1 MRPSYGI
8 LSVLLAVLMV
18 SAVMPASAH
27 INLLQNPGFETG
39 SAAPWIFDGQ
49 GVQGVDWFGAVVSNH
64 PPHAGTYYAYISV
77 ELTDAWVRQ
86 DVSPRCAQYLELWYW
101 GSYAEAGGVLW
112 VEIYYSD
119 GTHTAKDLAPAEGWS
134 FVHIDLNTAKLVKA
148 VEGGIGAYAGDINLD
163 DFDLE
168 ACAAPVGGVLT
179 PANTFAIV
187 APWLAVIGVVGCI
200 GAVVVVVVKKRRA

>member
-18 SAVMPASAH
+18 SAAMPASAH

-39 SAAPWIFDGQ
+39 LPPWIFDGED
-49 GVQGVDWFGAVVSNH
+49 GGWSSSIATLY
-64 PPHAGTYYAYISV
+64 PHGGIYYALIDVTST
-77 ELTDAWVRQ
+77 EAWVHQ
-86 DVSPRCAQYLELWYW
+86 DISPRCAQYLEFWYS
-101 GSYAEAGGVLW
+101 GGYTEAGGILLVW
-112 VEIYYSD
+112 IYYSD
-119 GTHTAKDLAPAEGWS
+119 GTYTEKELTPTPSPEVWS

-148 VEGGIGAYAGDINLD
+148 VQAGVGALSGEISLD

-168 ACAAPVGGVLT
+168 ACAVPVGGVLT

-200 GAVVVVVVKKRRA
+200 GTIVVVAKKRFT